1 MLHFFLL
8 AQAYAQCPQGNTSFN
23 WDIHGTAIKNQFH
36 SHFSLFVFSH
46 LVSLCLFICLEGQSP
61 KAGGAEMQAA
71 FKDFTFTS
79 SLSKVR
85 KKRDRREAKKAALK

>member
-1 MLHFFLL
+1 M
-8 AQAYAQCPQGNTSFN
+8 S
-23 WDIHGTAIKNQFH
+23 
-36 SHFSLFVFSH
+36 V
-46 LVSLCLFICLEGQSP
+46 CLFICLEGQSP

-85 KKRDRREAKKAALK
+85 KKRDRREAKKAAPK